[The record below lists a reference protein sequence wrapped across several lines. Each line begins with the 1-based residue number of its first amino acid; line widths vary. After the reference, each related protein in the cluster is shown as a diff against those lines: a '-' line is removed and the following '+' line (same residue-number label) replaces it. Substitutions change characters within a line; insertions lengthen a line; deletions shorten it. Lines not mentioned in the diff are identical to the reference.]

1 MKSLMK
7 LITVLAIANLLAV
20 AGFVGWLFASGRVNG
35 DRLARIRDIFRP
47 SIQEEIRLATEAS
60 QREESATRLAE
71 DNARLR
77 ELPISSSEQIVAAS
91 RFTDR
96 ATLAMRALEEQQS
109 RLQGDLLTRE
119 AAIKERED
127 ALQRRQQEWERS
139 IADDKV
145 RQTDEQFR
153 KAVRLLE
160 SAPPK
165 QGREWILELV
175 RAGKIDTAVSY
186 FDAMNPA
193 KSAALL
199 KAFKGEGESKV
210 ATDLLERLR
219 MLGLESEIG
228 TGSTDGANSADKPVN
243 SARPATVAGQQSAGP
258 VSNGAVAL
266 PSRDAG
272 GSRSGGAA
280 PGSRAGASTD
290 GER

>member
-1 MKSLMK
+1 MKSFMK
-7 LITVLAIANLLAV
+7 LVTVLALANLFAV

-35 DRLARIRDIFRP
+35 ERLARVRDIFRP
-47 SIQEEIRLATEAS
+47 SIQEEAQLAAEAA
-60 QREESATRLAE
+60 QRDESAARLAE

-96 ATLAMRALEEQQS
+96 ATLAMRALEEQQA

-119 AAIKERED
+119 AAVKERED
-127 ALQRRQQEWERS
+127 ALMRRQQEWERS
-139 IADDKV
+139 ISDDKV

-228 TGSTDGANSADKPVN
+228 TGSTDGANSADNPVN
-243 SARPATVAGQQSAGP
+243 SARPATEPRAGTVAGPQSSGP

-266 PSRDAG
+266 PSGDAG
-272 GSRSGGAA
+272 RGRSGGAA
-280 PGSRAGASTD
+280 SGS
-290 GER
+290 